1 MREYVLLQMQSY
13 NMKKPNEFDKYK
25 LKTFNMSDKLR
36 INQNIEFVFD
46 NQTIKAKLESI
57 IKEDDVKKIFCINT
71 NKWIALIQVS
81 EYYNNSEIND

>member
-36 INQNIEFVFD
+36 INQNIELVFD
-46 NQTIKAKLESI
+46 NQTIKAKLESVV
-57 IKEDDVKKIFCINT
+57 KEDDVKKIFCINT
-71 NKWIALIQVS
+71 NKWVALIQVS
-81 EYYNNSEIND
+81 EYYNDNEIND

>member
-25 LKTFNMSDKLR
+25 LKTFNMSDKLK
-36 INQNIEFVFD
+36 INQNVEFIFD
-46 NQTIKAKLESI
+46 NQTIKAKLESV

-81 EYYNNSEIND
+81 EYYNNEIND

>member
-13 NMKKPNEFDKYK
+13 NMKKTDEFNKYK
-25 LKTFNMSDKLR
+25 LKTFKMVDKLK
-36 INQNIEFVFD
+36 INQNVEFIFD
-46 NQTIKAKLESI
+46 NQTIKAKLESV

-81 EYYNNSEIND
+81 EYYNDEVND

>member
-46 NQTIKAKLESI
+46 NQTIKAKLESV

-71 NKWIALIQVS
+71 NKWVALIQVS
-81 EYYNNSEIND
+81 EYYNNEIND

>member
-13 NMKKPNEFDKYK
+13 NTKKPNEYDKYK
-25 LKTFNMSDKLR
+25 LKTFSMVDKLK
-36 INQNIEFVFD
+36 INQNVEFIFD
-46 NQTIKAKLESI
+46 NQTIKAKLESV

-81 EYYNNSEIND
+81 EYYNNEIND

>member
-13 NMKKPNEFDKYK
+13 NMKKTDEFNKYK
-25 LKTFNMSDKLR
+25 LKTFKMSDKLK
-36 INQNIEFVFD
+36 INQNVEFIFD
-46 NQTIKAKLESI
+46 NQTIKAKLESV

>member
-25 LKTFNMSDKLR
+25 LKTFNMSDKLK
-36 INQNIEFVFD
+36 INQNIELIFD
-46 NQTIKAKLESI
+46 NQTLKAKLESVV
-57 IKEDDVKKIFCINT
+57 KEDDVKKIFCINT

-81 EYYNNSEIND
+81 EYYNNNEIND

>member
-25 LKTFNMSDKLR
+25 LKTFNMSDKLK
-36 INQNIEFVFD
+36 INQNIELVFD
-46 NQTIKAKLESI
+46 NQTLKAKLESVV
-57 IKEDDVKKIFCINT
+57 KEDDVKKIFCINT

-81 EYYNNSEIND
+81 EYYNNNEIND

>member
-25 LKTFNMSDKLR
+25 LQTFNMSDKLK
-36 INQNIEFVFD
+36 INQNIELVFD
-46 NQTIKAKLESI
+46 NQTLKAKLESVV
-57 IKEDDVKKIFCINT
+57 KEDDVKKIFCINT

-81 EYYNNSEIND
+81 EYYNNNEIND

>member
-13 NMKKPNEFDKYK
+13 NTKKPNEYDKYK
-25 LKTFNMSDKLR
+25 LKTFSMVDKLK
-36 INQNIEFVFD
+36 INQNVEFIFD
-46 NQTIKAKLESI
+46 NQTIRAKLESV

-81 EYYNNSEIND
+81 EYYNNEIND

>member
-25 LKTFNMSDKLR
+25 LKTFNMSDKLK
-36 INQNIEFVFD
+36 INQNIELVFD
-46 NQTIKAKLESI
+46 NQTLKAKLESV

-81 EYYNNSEIND
+81 EYYNNNEIND

>member
-13 NMKKPNEFDKYK
+13 NTKKPNEYNKYK
-25 LKTFNMSDKLR
+25 LKTFSMEDKLK
-36 INQNIEFVFD
+36 INQNVEFIFD
-46 NQTIKAKLESI
+46 NQTIKAKLESV

-81 EYYNNSEIND
+81 EYYNNEIND